1 MPEPTPRRIAL
12 PDAPSLVAGHGSAAI
27 LTADGE
33 LLACPA
39 DAAAVAIRAMD
50 PPMLVHA
57 PATLR
62 RLGLRALPCLDLLE
76 LFAFV
81 LPARPA
87 APTPRGLAL
96 ALDLDASAGGLEAE
110 VALLP
115 ELVERL
121 LRRLA
126 AGRDLALNRDAA
138 ALAARMGQAG
148 WGWAPFVM
156 AALGRADA
164 AASGEP
170 LRVWKRLA
178 EWEDTAPLPPPSSL
192 PVPEIEAR
200 RRLAAMLGPG
210 AEQRPGQADYAGAA
224 AAAFAPRE
232 VRGDP
237 HLVLAEAGTGTG
249 KTLGY
254 IAPASLWAEKNHGT
268 VWISTFTRHLQRQI
282 DAELAR
288 LFPDPAERRRRVVVR
303 KGRENYLC
311 LLNYEEAIGPLAGP
325 SGGGLGSGPGV
336 GLGGGALL
344 AAAVVPL
351 GLIARWALATNDGDI
366 QGGDL
371 PGWIAELFGA
381 ATVLGLADRRGECI
395 HAACPHWKRCFVE
408 HTIRRAR
415 TAQLVVANHAL
426 VMAQAA
432 WGGLDDA
439 AVPTRYVFDE
449 GHHVFDAADGAF
461 SAELSGL
468 ETAELRRWLLGAE
481 GGRSRARGLR
491 RRLDELVVGRA
502 ALEAP
507 LDAALQAARALPAPG
522 WSMRLADDGPEL
534 AGLEQGGPEQAGP
547 GAARPGA
554 AWPGAARPEPARANP
569 TEAFLRLLRRQVL
582 ARVIGD
588 GEPGSRASWGAL
600 ECDLFPPVEALPE
613 AADRLARALGRI
625 VAPLETLRSRLA
637 ARLED
642 EAEDMD
648 AATRVRIEATCR
660 SLGRR
665 AIDPLTAWRGML
677 GGLAEGPGEPGQR
690 PQHVMF
696 LRLDRRAAGDRDVG
710 LHRHWLD
717 PTVPFA
723 MSLAAPAHGLL
734 VTSATLRDSGEA
746 DAELSWEAAEARV
759 GAPHLPSPAIRVA
772 VASPFDYAAQTR
784 TFIVTDVAAGDLGA
798 LAAAYRALFVAAG
811 GGGLGLFTAI
821 RRLQAVHARIAPAL
835 EAAGIP
841 LYAQHVDA
849 MDNATLV
856 DIFRTE
862 EESCLLGTDA
872 MRDGVDVPGRALRLV
887 VFEKVPWARPDIL
900 HRERRVHLSG
910 GDPKGYDDRIAR
922 LRLRQAFGRLIRRG
936 TDRGAFV
943 LLDRQTP
950 SRLLS
955 AFPAGVA
962 VRRVGLAQAVTEVR
976 AFLRDADEG
985 G

>member
-1 MPEPTPRRIAL
+1 MQALPPNRIAL
-12 PDAPSLVAGHGSAAI
+12 PDAPSLVAGHGRAAI

-33 LLACPA
+33 LLTCPA
-39 DAAAVAIRAMD
+39 DEAAVAIRAMD
-50 PPMLVHA
+50 APVLVHA

-62 RLGLRALPCLDLLE
+62 RLGLRGLPCLDLLE

-81 LPARPA
+81 LPARTA

-96 ALDLDASAGGLEAE
+96 ALDLDVAAGGLEAE

-115 ELVERL
+115 ELVELL

-156 AALGRADA
+156 TALGRSDA
-164 AASGEP
+164 AGSAEP
-170 LRVWKRLA
+170 LRVWKRLP
-178 EWEDTAPLPPPSSL
+178 EWEDAAPLPPPSSL
-192 PVPEIEAR
+192 PVPEVEAR
-200 RRLAAMLGPG
+200 RRLAEMLGPA

-224 AAAFAPRE
+224 ATAFAPRE

-249 KTLGY
+249 KTLAY
-254 IAPASLWAEKNHGT
+254 IAPASVWAEKNHGT
-268 VWISTFTRHLQRQI
+268 VWLSTFTRHLQRQI
-282 DAELAR
+282 DAELSR
-288 LFPDPAERRRRVVVR
+288 LYPDPAERRRRVVVR

-311 LLNYEEAIGPLAGP
+311 LLNYEEAVGGAT
-325 SGGGLGSGPGV
+325 GGLV
-336 GLGGGALL
+336 
-344 AAAVVPL
+344 AASTVPL
-351 GLIARWALATNDGDI
+351 GLIARWALATADGDI

-371 PGWIAELFGA
+371 PGWFSELFGA
-381 ATVLGLADRRGECI
+381 ATVYSLADRRGECI

-439 AVPTRYVFDE
+439 QVPTRYVFDE

-461 SAELSGL
+461 SAELSGM

-481 GGRSRARGLR
+481 GGRSRARGLK
-491 RRLDELVVGRA
+491 RRLDELVAERP

-522 WSMRLADDGPEL
+522 WSMRLAEDGPEL
-534 AGLEQGGPEQAGP
+534 AGLEGAGRE
-547 GAARPGA
+547 AS
-554 AWPGAARPEPARANP
+554 RANP
-569 TEAFLRLLRRQVL
+569 TEVFLRLLRRQVL
-582 ARVIGD
+582 ARVVGD
-588 GEPGSRASWGAL
+588 GEAGSRASWGAL
-600 ECDLFPPVEALPE
+600 ECDLFPPVESLPE
-613 AADRLARALGRI
+613 AADRLGRALGRI
-625 VAPLETLRSRLA
+625 VEPLETLRKRLA

-648 AATRVRIEATCR
+648 AATRVRIEAACR

-677 GGLAEGPGEPGQR
+677 RAAVEGPGEPGVR

-696 LRLDRRAAGDRDVG
+696 VRLDRRQAGDRDVG

-746 DAELSWEAAEARV
+746 DAEVSWEAAEARV

-784 TFIVTDVAAGDLGA
+784 TFIVNDVASGDIGA
-798 LAAAYRALFVAAG
+798 LAAAYRALFMASG

-821 RRLQAVHARIAPAL
+821 RRLQAVHARIAPEL

-910 GDPKGYDDRIAR
+910 GDPQGYDDRIAR

-936 TDRGAFV
+936 TDRGVFV
-943 LLDRQTP
+943 LLDRQAP

-955 AFPAGVA
+955 AFPAGV
-962 VRRVGLAQAVTEVR
+962 VVERVGLAKAVAGVR
-976 AFLRDADEG
+976 AFLQEDG
-985 G
+985 S